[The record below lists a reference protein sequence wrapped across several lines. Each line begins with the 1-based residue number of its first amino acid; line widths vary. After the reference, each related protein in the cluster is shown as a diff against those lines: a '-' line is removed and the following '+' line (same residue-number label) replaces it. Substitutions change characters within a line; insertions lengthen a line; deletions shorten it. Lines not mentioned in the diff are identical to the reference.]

1 MPLPKHGEWVDTN
14 IIYCGTFKAKPNEA
28 KMRLSVMAQDDKF
41 SKELSEIKALLTRAQ
56 RRADI
61 QWVYSIGFAA
71 VIGSLALLAIKAAAW
86 AILLT
91 FLAGFVLMILA
102 PYFARK

>member
-1 MPLPKHGEWVDTN
+1 
-14 IIYCGTFKAKPNEA
+14 
-28 KMRLSVMAQDDKF
+28 MAQDDKV

-61 QWVYSIGFAA
+61 QWVYTIGFAA
-71 VIGSLALLAIKAAAW
+71 VIGSLALLAIKADAW
-86 AILLT
+86 AILFT
-91 FLAGFVLMILA
+91 FLAGLALMILA